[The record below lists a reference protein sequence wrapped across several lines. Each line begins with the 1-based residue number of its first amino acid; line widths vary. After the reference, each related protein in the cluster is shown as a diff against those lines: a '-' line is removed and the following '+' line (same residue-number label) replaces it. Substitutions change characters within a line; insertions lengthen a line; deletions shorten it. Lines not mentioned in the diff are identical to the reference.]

1 MKYDPIMCMMVDDSV
16 KTKDRDPYAYE
27 EIKKDIQM
35 MKSGKASYITK
46 NELIGRI
53 SHSFNNRTPQSGGIT
68 KEQKTELMN
77 LVMSS
82 KDERTLDKAIE
93 VVSYNE
99 KYDKF
104 RLAIAIREK
113 ITEENDAINSYLSL
127 VSHIDD
133 YEIVNVI
140 KDIANEEKVHVGE
153 LQKILYELDP
163 DELTKEK
170 EGRKENAL

>member
-1 MKYDPIMCMMVDDSV
+1 MKAV
-16 KTKDRDPYAYE
+16 
-27 EIKKDIQM
+27 
-35 MKSGKASYITK
+35 
-46 NELIGRI
+46 
-53 SHSFNNRTPQSGGIT
+53 
-68 KEQKTELMN
+68 
-77 LVMSS
+77 
-82 KDERTLDKAIE
+82 DKAIE

-113 ITEENDAINSYLSL
+113 INEENDAINSYLSL
-127 VSHIDD
+127 VSHIDS
-133 YEIVNVI
+133 YKIVNII

-153 LQKILYELDP
+153 LQKILYSLDS